1 MEFAKVHNI
10 DISHNYS
17 VTPKHSGIYPIYPV
31 LYTFWSEKI
40 WIKSTS
46 TEAYPSTQPLYLRR
60 GFIFNNVMVAP
71 RQSSFMFTHTV
82 YFNSSNLNFQ
92 YWTSLYKGGEFFETF
107 LYNHV
112 SIFMTHMG
120 NFGND
125 RLAIFLFENSFKLL
139 SYWTNLKF
147 HSLPPFDLVKKYFE
161 LNPDDKEP
169 IWTVFY
175 FSYMR

>member
-1 MEFAKVHNI
+1 
-10 DISHNYS
+10 
-17 VTPKHSGIYPIYPV
+17 
-31 LYTFWSEKI
+31 
-40 WIKSTS
+40 
-46 TEAYPSTQPLYLRR
+46 
-60 GFIFNNVMVAP
+60 
-71 RQSSFMFTHTV
+71 
-82 YFNSSNLNFQ
+82 
-92 YWTSLYKGGEFFETF
+92 
-107 LYNHV
+107 
-112 SIFMTHMG
+112 MTHMG